1 MLAHSSTVINVRRI
15 GFGVI
20 GADGMLFPNLHKAL
34 PIETS
39 QYMLLKLVQNST
51 PTLFFTSCFYCKK
64 LLLFFS
70 SDSYRMTAII
80 GYYFDMSYFLYALTC
95 LRKQMSFSSTIK
107 EKINWKKVAFITGVV
122 LLVAGALDPLE
133 GSVVILIGS
142 ALIAFSTWHTKDRHY
157 KLFLT
162 GFIMIVTGVCFLFYL
177 SSLGGF
183 GGSSSLSW
191 WWGLLI
197 VPYPAGW
204 LLSIILLIIRAF
216 KKRHL
221 QTDI

>member
-1 MLAHSSTVINVRRI
+1 
-15 GFGVI
+15 
-20 GADGMLFPNLHKAL
+20 
-34 PIETS
+34 
-39 QYMLLKLVQNST
+39 
-51 PTLFFTSCFYCKK
+51 
-64 LLLFFS
+64 
-70 SDSYRMTAII
+70 MTAII
-80 GYYFDMSYFLYALTC
+80 VYFCNKSYFLCNKTANANLM
-95 LRKQMSFSSTIK
+95 LASSTIK
-107 EKINWKKVAFITGVV
+107 EKTNRKKVAFITGVV
-122 LLVAGALDPLE
+122 LLIAGALDPLE

-142 ALIAFSTWHTKDRHY
+142 ALIALSAWLTKDRHY

-162 GFIMIVTGVCFLFYL
+162 GFILIVTGVCFLFYL

-216 KKRHL
+216 KKQH
-221 QTDI
+221 QQIDT